1 MNLTL
6 KLFLIIILLV
16 QFILIV
22 RVVKLKKLSM
32 KYGSFWFFLLIL
44 MLIVVIFPELIIS
57 LSKLFGFE
65 ASSNMVF
72 LLGFFFLFYVIFILT
87 ISISIQNNKIKLLIE
102 EVSFLKE
109 KENSNGK
116 KR

>member
-6 KLFLIIILLV
+6 KLFLIFLLLV

-32 KYGSFWFFLLIL
+32 KYGSFWIFLLML
-44 MLIVVIFPELIIS
+44 MMIVVIFPELIINI
-57 LSKLFGFE
+57 SKLFGFE

-102 EVSFLKE
+102 EVSILKE
-109 KENSNGK
+109 KEKNGGK

>member
-6 KLFLIIILLV
+6 KLFLIILLLV

-32 KYGSFWFFLLIL
+32 KYGSFWLFLLIL

-109 KENSNGK
+109 KEINNGK

>member
-6 KLFLIIILLV
+6 KLFLIILLLF

-32 KYGSFWFFLLIL
+32 KYGSFWIFLLIL

-102 EVSFLKE
+102 EVSILKE